1 VTSESRSKRKAA
13 TVAQYAALSSFI
25 GLPVTEEEPVQIVK
39 LRQPTQCIL
48 WEHPG
53 RVAGQFAQAFEVV
66 ESYEDGSHWSRSLY
80 KCRECGQLYIYEW
93 YEWVDWQHGND
104 KQYSTFVPVQTAEE
118 IAALKQ
124 TDTFSLLRFFPRL
137 QWDGSKM
144 GRIGKWPDGN
154 PRRLVQWSQPLG
166 AHFQPI

>member
-1 VTSESRSKRKAA
+1 MTSESRSKRKAA
-13 TVAQYAALSSFI
+13 TVAQYAALLSFI
-25 GLPVTEEEPVQIVK
+25 GLPVTEEEEPIQIVK

-66 ESYEDGSHWSRSLY
+66 ESYEDGSHLSRSLY
-80 KCRECGQLYIYEW
+80 KCRECGQLYFYEW

-104 KQYSTFVPVQTAEE
+104 KQYSTFVPVQTAKE

-137 QWDGSKM
+137 QWDGSKI
-144 GRIGKWPDGN
+144 GWIGK
-154 PRRLVQWSQPLG
+154 
-166 AHFQPI
+166 